1 MLQAFE
7 RQRHTP
13 HLWIILI
20 AILALVVLYPVETLT
35 TRWSSAVA
43 LSLEPVFSLPG
54 GYYDQA
60 IQLEINSP
68 RPDSRV
74 IFTTDGRTPT
84 RTNGATYTQPI
95 HLSAAQPAVTVV
107 RARAVLPDGELG
119 PVLNA
124 SYFVGVQA
132 TLPLLSLIIEPDD
145 MWSPERGIYANPYQR
160 GRDWER
166 AVDVTY
172 VDDDRGSGFHVQ
184 AGARIHGGASRDLG
198 KKSLRLYFR
207 QEYGVG
213 RLEYPLFAGSAVRSF
228 DQLVLHNGG
237 QDWHTFPHPNYSNWT
252 LLRNQLA
259 DRLALEVGGYAT
271 RSRPV
276 LLFIN
281 GEPWGIYY
289 IRERIDDHFLA
300 DHYGIAEAD
309 FLDSP
314 EHVGERA
321 TVMGDRENW
330 DHLLEFVETHDLA
343 DPANYGFVH
352 SQVDVANFIDYT
364 ILHIYAANFDWP
376 HHNVQQFRP
385 RVQGGRW
392 RWMFWDTD
400 HAFGADGHSYVELN
414 LVERVLEYNWP
425 ETGGRDALLLRKLL
439 KNPAFLN
446 RFLSRAADLLNTS
459 LTPQAVIGHID
470 ALATEIESD
479 IGYETIRWSS
489 SVDWEANVEE
499 LRDFARRR
507 PDYVRRHLVERF
519 GLGGVAQLTFE
530 PPRDGSGYVAVNGD
544 LLPGLPWQSDYFQS
558 VPVQITAAPAPGY
571 RFAGWEPPDLPQT
584 PTITLTV
591 AAAQTISPRFEPLD
605 DDAPRPADVLF
616 GDYRMGEEGWFELQ
630 VTRPGGV
637 DLRGWRIT
645 DNDTKS
651 ATDEG
656 SLIFGDDPALARV
669 PRGTTIRIVLGEGN
683 FQDDLNGWDRR
694 MVLYVGNPALDA
706 GADPGFNLGPTD
718 NLVLLAPGP
727 TPAFGDD
734 VGIAFVASG
743 DRVTPAS
750 FGVLSDGVLPARQET
765 SNDD

>member
-1 MLQAFE
+1 MELEGRYVHQIA
-7 RQRHTP
+7 RRWKHTP
-13 HLWIILI
+13 HLWIVLS
-20 AILALVVLYPVETLT
+20 AILALAALYPVETLT
-35 TRWSSAVA
+35 AHRSSTTAPA
-43 LSLEPVFSLPG
+43 LEPAFSPPG
-54 GYYDQA
+54 GYYDQDVR
-60 IQLEINSP
+60 LEIRPP
-68 RPDSRV
+68 RPDATV
-74 IFTTDGRTPT
+74 IFTLDGRMPT
-84 RTNGATYTQPI
+84 RTTGATYTQPL

-119 PVLNA
+119 PVVSE

-145 MWSPERGIYANPYQR
+145 MWSPERGIYANPHQR
-160 GRDWER
+160 GRAWER
-166 AVDVTY
+166 TVDVTY
-172 VDDDRGSGFHVQ
+172 VGEDRRSGFHVQ

-207 QEYGVG
+207 QEYGAG
-213 RLEYPLFAGSAVRSF
+213 RLEYPLFPGSAVRSF

-237 QDWHTFPHPNYSNWT
+237 QDWHTFPHPNYTNWT
-252 LLRNQLA
+252 LVRNQLA
-259 DRLALEVGGYAT
+259 DRLALELGGYAT
-271 RSRPV
+271 RSRPA

-300 DHYGIAEAD
+300 DQYGVAEAD

-321 TVMGDRENW
+321 TIMGDRENW
-330 DHLLEFVETHDLA
+330 DHLLDFVETHDLA
-343 DPANYGFVH
+343 DPANYAHVQ

-392 RWMFWDTD
+392 QWMFWDTD

-439 KNPAFLN
+439 ENPAFLN
-446 RFLSRAADLLNTS
+446 RFLSRAADLLNTT
-459 LTPQAVIGHID
+459 LAPQAVVAHID
-470 ALATEIESD
+470 ALAAEIEPD

-489 SVDWEANVEE
+489 SVDWETSVQE

-507 PDYVRRHLVERF
+507 PDYVRRHLVEQF
-519 GLGGVAQLTFE
+519 DLGGVAQLAFE
-530 PPRDGSGYVAVNGD
+530 PPSDGSGYVAVNGD
-544 LLPGLPWQSDYFQS
+544 LLPDLPWQGVYFQS

-571 RFAGWEPPDLPQT
+571 RFAEWEPPDLPQT
-584 PTITLTV
+584 PVITLTLD
-591 AAAQTISPRFEPLD
+591 AAQTIMPRFAPLAA
-605 DDAPRPADVLF
+605 DAPRPGDVLF
-616 GDYRMGEEGWFELQ
+616 GDYRMGEESWFELR

-656 SLIFGDDPALARV
+656 SLIFAAR
-669 PRGTTIRIVLGEGN
+669 
-683 FQDDLNGWDRR
+683 
-694 MVLYVGNPALDA
+694 
-706 GADPGFNLGPTD
+706 
-718 NLVLLAPGP
+718 PGP
-727 TPAFGDD
+727 GPRA
-734 VGIAFVASG
+734 
-743 DRVTPAS
+743 
-750 FGVLSDGVLPARQET
+750 ARHDHQGGRG
-765 SNDD
+765 